1 MSTALIM
8 GLDVMAT
15 LFGVYTFGAFF
26 TVTIT
31 FEVRRVRGGEGN
43 SSYWPSI
50 MQNSFLIGCTAWF
63 DNKREHLPAWL
74 VFGNCFSQL
83 PILIEEPP
91 QW

>member
-31 FEVRRVRGGEGN
+31 FEGRGVELRKG
-43 SSYWPSI
+43 
-50 MQNSFLIGCTAWF
+50 
-63 DNKREHLPAWL
+63 R
-74 VFGNCFSQL
+74 L
-83 PILIEEPP
+83 PIGQVSCRTPSDWLYGVV
-91 QW
+91 